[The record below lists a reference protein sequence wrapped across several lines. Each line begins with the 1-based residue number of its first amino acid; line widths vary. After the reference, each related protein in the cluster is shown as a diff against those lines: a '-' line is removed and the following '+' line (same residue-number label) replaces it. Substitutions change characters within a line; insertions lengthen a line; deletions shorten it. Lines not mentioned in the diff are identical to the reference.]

1 MQLPPVS
8 FEFFAPKTPE
18 GHVKL
23 ADVRKQLDIAG
34 PDYFSV
40 TYGAGGSSHDGTVQ
54 TVHEIHAEGRVVA
67 PHISCIGATKASVRA
82 LLDGYQQLGIK
93 KLVALRGDLPSGY
106 GLGGEF
112 RYAADLVSFI
122 RMHYGDA
129 FEVWVAAYPEYH
141 PQARSAQHDLQH
153 FVDKMKA
160 GATGAI
166 TQLFY
171 NSDAYFHF
179 VDEVAA
185 RGVDVDR
192 HPIMAGVMPI
202 HSFSKISR
210 FAETCG
216 AEIPRWIS
224 LKMQG
229 FGDDTAATSAFGT
242 QVVVDLVSQLVS
254 VGCPGLHFYTLNQ
267 AGPTLSV
274 LTGLR

>member
-1 MQLPPVS
+1 MKLPSIS

-18 GHVKL
+18 GHAKL
-23 ADVRKQLDIAG
+23 AQVRAQLDVAK
-34 PDYFSV
+34 PEYFSV
-40 TYGAGGSSHDGTVQ
+40 TYGAGGSSHDGTLQ
-54 TVHEIHAEGRVVA
+54 TVHAIHAEGRTVA
-67 PHISCIGATKASVRA
+67 PHISCIGATKATVRA
-82 LLDGYQQLGIK
+82 LLDGYAQLGIK

-112 RYAADLVSFI
+112 RYATDLVQFI
-122 RMHYGDA
+122 REHYGNR
-129 FEVWVAAYPEYH
+129 FEIWVAAYPEYH
-141 PQARSAQHDLQH
+141 PQSRNAQQDLTH

-171 NSDAYFHF
+171 NSDAYYHF

-185 RGVDVDR
+185 RGIDAQQQ
-192 HPIMAGVMPI
+192 PIVPGVMPI
-202 HSFSKISR
+202 HNFSKIHR
-210 FAETCG
+210 FAESCG
-216 AEIPRWIS
+216 AEIPRWIT

-229 FGDDTAATSAFGT
+229 LGDDNAAISAFGT
-242 QVVVDLVSQLVS
+242 EVVVNLVAQLAS

-274 LTGLR
+274 LEGLR